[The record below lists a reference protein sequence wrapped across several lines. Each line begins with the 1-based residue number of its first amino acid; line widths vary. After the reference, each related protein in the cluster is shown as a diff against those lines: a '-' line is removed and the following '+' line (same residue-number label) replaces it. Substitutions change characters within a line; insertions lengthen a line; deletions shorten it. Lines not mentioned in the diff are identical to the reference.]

1 MPITAKMELVL
12 KIGSDP
18 YSDTVRPGTKI
29 PNGMTEGGSDGS
41 DFIVGCCKHHVP
53 AGTVGAAVI
62 LLRIFVMACR

>member
-1 MPITAKMELVL
+1 MELVL

-18 YSDTVRPGTKI
+18 YSDTVRPGTRI
-29 PNGMTEGGSDGS
+29 PKGMTGGVLDGS
-41 DFIVGCCKHHVP
+41 ALAVGCYKHHVP